1 MLHAPPVAA
10 PPAGKPDHAL
20 PGAARGAQPGG
31 GRDLRLDVFR
41 GLAMFIILIAH
52 TPDNIWTLWIPARFG
67 WSDATEIFVF
77 CSGMASA
84 IAFGRVFERRG
95 LAMGTARVGFRL
107 WQVYWAHVGLFVAL
121 AATLAWLDNTG
132 WFAKDYIATL
142 NLHPF
147 FRDPQMNLPA
157 FLTLHYVPNY
167 FDILPMYLVALA
179 MMPAIVALHRVHG
192 ALALAA
198 VLAMWAAAQF
208 GLFAFGA
215 EPWSERRWF
224 FNPFGWQ
231 LIFFTGFAFMAG
243 WLPRPPVRPALV
255 WLAALVVIATV
266 IPAYHWGR
274 LLPDIPAAEMTGF
287 QQARLW
293 LHETT
298 EPMRAAIA
306 PLIFKSNFG
315 LLRYVHFLALAYLAW
330 VLAGDRGRRLLPR
343 GDGRAARI
351 WGAVLAAIMKVGQQ
365 SLAIFIFSMW
375 YAQVQGVFLD
385 QLGRSGWA
393 YALVNVTGLLM
404 LVAIAYG
411 AGWFKSQPWK
421 TRRSPG

>member
-1 MLHAPPVAA
+1 MLHLSPFAA
-10 PPAGKPDHAL
+10 SSGKPETTSLHARH
-20 PGAARGAQPGG
+20 AALAG
-31 GRDLRLDVFR
+31 GRDLRLDFFR

-52 TPDNIWTLWIPARFG
+52 TPNNTWTLWIPARFG

-95 LAMGTARVGFRL
+95 LGLGALRVGHRL
-107 WQVYWAHVGLFVAL
+107 WQVYWAHVGLFVVL
-121 AATLAWLDNTG
+121 AATLAGLDNTG
-132 WFAKDYIATL
+132 WFETDYISTL

-157 FLTLHYVPNY
+157 FMTLTYVPNY

-179 MMPAIVALHRVHG
+179 MMPAVVALKRVHVG
-192 ALALAA
+192 LAAAA
-198 VLAMWAAAQF
+198 VLAMWAAAQLGF
-208 GLFAFGA
+208 FAFPA
-215 EPWSERRWF
+215 EPWSERTWF

-243 WLPRPPVRPALV
+243 WLPKPPVTRGLV
-255 WLAALVVIATV
+255 WLAAAAVLLTVV
-266 IPAYHWGR
+266 PAYHWGR
-274 LLPDIPAAEMTGF
+274 LLPDIPAAEMSGF

-293 LHETT
+293 LHEATV
-298 EPMRAAIA
+298 PLRAAID

-330 VLAGDRGRRLLPR
+330 VAAGERGVRLLPR
-343 GDGRAARI
+343 GDGCLARA
-351 WGAVLAAIMKVGQQ
+351 WGAVLAAIVKVGQQ

-385 QLGRSGWA
+385 MLGRTHA
-393 YALVNVTGLLM
+393 AFALVNVTGLLM
-404 LVAIAYG
+404 LAGVAYFT
-411 AGWFKSQPWK
+411 GWIKSQPW
-421 TRRSPG
+421 RGNLAGS